1 MLGLVSCFDLPEGF
15 SGEGLRPIYL
25 DEDDF
30 SLISTQGPR
39 ESEDQGLVLE
49 VDNFIY
55 INERFKGIHVFD
67 NTDLSN
73 PIKTYFW
80 NIPGNTEFSIVGNE
94 LFADNSRHLIVLDI
108 SDKSDIQYVSHVEDV
123 YTEDR
128 QNENFPDNY
137 FGWFECVDFEKGIV
151 IDWEEAFLEDANC
164 RIGR

>member
-1 MLGLVSCFDLPEGF
+1 MLVVKLVTNSKSLSIERPC
-15 SGEGLRPIYL
+15 GEGITSV
-25 DEDDF
+25 F
-30 SLISTQGPR
+30 TNVG
-39 ESEDQGLVLE
+39 
-49 VDNFIY
+49 
-55 INERFKGIHVFD
+55 FD